1 MIGWIILGVV
11 LALLLLL
18 LLMPLRVC
26 FAFGES
32 ISLWLKIGPK
42 TIVLIPKAKKE
53 RPIPAEET
61 PPAEEKPTK
70 AKKQRPKPTKD
81 EVFDLLHAVWKGV
94 KRLLKRMGKHLT
106 IDPVECYATIGG
118 PDPAQVAEL
127 FGYANTA
134 MWTVLPYLQE
144 TTNMPRPEVHVRM
157 DFDAPGITAEGKLG
171 IKFTLFGVLRIS
183 LGLAWPVLKWLLKF
197 LRAAKKRERV
207 AAKAAPQTAAN
218 APAQQATN

>member
-11 LALLLLL
+11 LALLLAL

-32 ISLWLKIGPK
+32 ISLWLRIGPK

-53 RPIPAEET
+53 KPATTEEA
-61 PPAEEKPTK
+61 PPAQEKPAK
-70 AKKQRPKPTKD
+70 AKKQRPKPTR
-81 EVFDLLHAVWKGV
+81 EEMFELLAAVWKGV
-94 KRLLKRMGKHLT
+94 KKLFQRMGKHLT

-118 PDPAQVAEL
+118 SDPAQVAEL

-157 DFDAPGITAEGKLG
+157 DFNAPGITAEGKLG
-171 IKFTLFGVLRIS
+171 IRFTLFGVLRIS
-183 LGLAWPVLKWLLKF
+183 LGLAWPVGKWLLKF
-197 LRAAKKRERV
+197 LRAAKKRQKAE
-207 AAKAAPQTAAN
+207 AKAAPQTAVT
-218 APAQQATN
+218 PVTN